1 MFRPKY
7 ESPLNDRDRKQ
18 TLLCGRSFAVLTGG
32 CLFAVVA
39 IALAQSPSQPAAKEN
54 PLGSSPQAIAEGN
67 ELYNHNCTGCHG
79 VNGGAGERGPALAG
93 DRSYVHDT
101 DADIFATIQ
110 NGIAG
115 TAMPPFNLP
124 ANDAWKIVAYIRSL
138 RASAADAFVPGDVA
152 RGEQIFW
159 NQARCGSCHMINGRG
174 GLLGPDLS
182 NLGGEHTLREIRAAL
197 TEPKREIPRGYRPAE
212 VITKSGQHFSGI
224 LKNED
229 NFSLE
234 LLDMHE
240 QLQLFTRDDLRD
252 VQYRSASLMPA
263 DYNKTLPPAD
273 LQDLLAFLS
282 RQARDKSEEEKEGEQ

>member
-1 MFRPKY
+1 
-7 ESPLNDRDRKQ
+7 LDDRDRNQ
-18 TLLCGRSFAVLTGG
+18 TLLCGRSLAILIAAG
-32 CLFAVVA
+32 LFAFVA
-39 IALAQSPSQPAAKEN
+39 IALAQSPSQPAAKKEN
-54 PLGSSPQAIAEGN
+54 PLGASPQVIAAGKDLFN
-67 ELYNHNCTGCHG
+67 RSCTGCHG

-93 DRSYVHDT
+93 DRSYVHET
-101 DADIFATIQ
+101 DADIFAAIQ

-138 RASAADAFVPGDVA
+138 RSTAEDVFVPGDA
-152 RGEQIFW
+152 AHGEQIFW

-182 NLGGEHTLREIRAAL
+182 NLGGERTLREIRAAL

-212 VITKSGQHFSGI
+212 VVTKSGQHFSGMI
-224 LKNED
+224 KNED

-234 LLDMHE
+234 LLDTHE
-240 QLQLFTRDDLRD
+240 QLQLFTRDDLRE
-252 VQYRSASLMPA
+252 VQYKSSSLMPA
-263 DYNKTLPPAD
+263 DYNKTLPAAD